1 MLAAAVSPLSFVI
14 AGCACLALTVNGY
27 RPVRRSRELLIPSFI
42 LAWIVSELPLHVLVL
57 YALVTAVFVQAGAQ
71 HGMQGLV
78 ALALMAAASVGLLGF
93 VGPARSAR
101 PLLAEALEKGLGAD
115 YASRLKPD
123 SAAPGLLFTLLP
135 FLRVFPGVR
144 QHLNL
149 RYAEGAGR
157 FHLLDVYVPADK
169 PERAAVVLQIHGG
182 GWFTGHKRQQA
193 LPMLLQLAARGFV
206 CVSINYRLSPR
217 ATWPE
222 HLIDAKLALAWIR
235 RNIAEYGGDP
245 DYVLVT
251 GGSAGGHIA
260 AMVALTANDPRY
272 QPGFAEVDTSVRACV
287 PFYGVYDFTD
297 RHKHQRT
304 KAMQR
309 LVAGW
314 VLKKRLSESPQAF
327 DDASPMTHISG
338 NAPPFFVIQGTADT
352 IVSVEDAR
360 AFASML
366 REQSREPVVY
376 AELPGAHHAFEIL
389 HSTRTQHVVWAVMRF
404 LEWVCARDRDKLG
417 LAALDPSPAATSMAP
432 AHNSDSPPAEHSA

>member
-1 MLAAAVSPLSFVI
+1 MLRPAVSAPVTFLI
-14 AGCACLALTVNGY
+14 AAFACLALTANGY
-27 RPVRRSRELLIPSFI
+27 RPVRDRRELLIPSFI

-57 YALVTAVFVQAGAQ
+57 YAVATTAFVYGGAV
-71 HGMQGLV
+71 QGATGWSGV
-78 ALALMAAASVGLLGF
+78 AVMAAAAAGLFGF
-93 VGPARSAR
+93 VGPARASR
-101 PLLAEALEKGLGAD
+101 ELLDKALREGLGEG
-115 YASRLKPD
+115 YQSGLQPD
-123 SAAPGLLFTLLP
+123 SAAPKWLFTALP

-149 RYAEGAGR
+149 RYADGAGR
-157 FHLLDVYVPADK
+157 FHLLDVYAPVDK
-169 PERAAVVLQIHGG
+169 RERAAVVLQIHGG

-217 ATWPE
+217 ATWPD
-222 HLIDAKLALAWIR
+222 HLLDAKLALAWIR

-251 GGSAGGHIA
+251 GGSAGGHLA

-272 QPGFAEVDTSVRACV
+272 QPGFEAVDTSVRGCV

-297 RHKHQRT
+297 RHKHQRNQT
-304 KAMQR
+304 LQR
-309 LVAGW
+309 LVAAW
-314 VLKKRLSESPQAF
+314 VLKKRLADAHDAF
-327 DDASPMTHISG
+327 LDASPMTHISDK
-338 NAPPFFVIQGTADT
+338 APPFFVIQGTADT
-352 IVSVEDAR
+352 IVSLEEAR
-360 AFASML
+360 AFARMM

-404 LEWVCARDRDKLG
+404 LEWVCARDRSKLG
-417 LAALDPSPAATSMAP
+417 AIVDDRRPAATSAAP
-432 AHNSDSPPAEHSA
+432 ASDPESPSLVGS